1 MFRRIGVV
9 LAMMWLVGAV
19 PLTPVQAQVNIDI
32 RVGSNLNHGRRIS
45 CLDGQRML
53 ERRGF
58 RSVRA
63 LDCRGR
69 FFNYTGRRQG
79 HWWWI
84 DVRASDGR
92 IVRLDR
98 RR

>member
-1 MFRRIGVV
+1 MIRLLSSL
-9 LAMMWLVGAV
+9 LALLLLLTAPIV
-19 PLTPVQAQVNIDI
+19 PAEAQVSVEI
-32 RVGSNLNHGRRIS
+32 RVGTNLNSGRRVS
-45 CLDGQRML
+45 CFEGQRML

-69 FFNYTGRRQG
+69 IFNYTGRRQG
-79 HWWWI
+79 HWWWV
-84 DVRASDGR
+84 DVRARDGR
-92 IVRLDR
+92 IIRLDR